1 MTHYTSVFVP
11 QVFILVRR
19 WFDSCFRS
27 IRISLFYFS
36 GLLYFFFFSSTM
48 LRLAGVTFAS
58 EGFFAEDGQGL
69 LDKITCC
76 PGLDRLLKVDQDC
89 TDYL

>member
-1 MTHYTSVFVP
+1 
-11 QVFILVRR
+11 
-19 WFDSCFRS
+19 
-27 IRISLFYFS
+27 
-36 GLLYFFFFSSTM
+36 M